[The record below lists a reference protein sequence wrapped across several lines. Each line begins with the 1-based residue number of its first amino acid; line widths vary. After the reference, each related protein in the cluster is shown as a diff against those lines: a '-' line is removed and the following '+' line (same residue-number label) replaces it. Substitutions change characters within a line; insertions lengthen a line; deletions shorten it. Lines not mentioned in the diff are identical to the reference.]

1 MKKIIPIIL
10 LFAFACDDEPNTN
23 LSGEWIFVE
32 PPSLQSRINR
42 NDTTIPA
49 FDVVF
54 EIQGEDIVFTDLL
67 LDGIPVA
74 ETATMNHH
82 GETADITI
90 EADGFNLVM
99 TGCRRANAVILAG
112 TVTYTLPSG
121 GSKTYKG
128 LSIAQYIE

>member
-1 MKKIIPIIL
+1 MKKIIPLLL

-42 NDTTIPA
+42 NDTSIPA

-54 EIQGEDIVFTDLL
+54 EISGNQVTYSDLL
-67 LDGIPVA
+67 LDGKEVA
-74 ETATMNHH
+74 ETATMNYH
-82 GETADITI
+82 GETADIII
-90 EADGFNLVM
+90 EADGFSLVM
-99 TGCRRANAVILAG
+99 TGCRRSNAVIFVG

-121 GSKTYKG
+121 ASKTYNG
-128 LSIAQYIE
+128 ITIGPYND

>member
-32 PPSLQSRINR
+32 PPSIQSRINR
-42 NDTTIPA
+42 NDTSIPA

-54 EIQGEDIVFTDLL
+54 NIQGSEIQADLI
-67 LDGIPVA
+67 LDGKPVD
-74 ETATMNHH
+74 ETATMTHH
-82 GETADITI
+82 GETADILI
-90 EADGFNLVM
+90 EGAGFRLVM
-99 TGCRRANAVILAG
+99 TGCRRSNAVILTG

-121 GSKTYKG
+121 ATKEYKG
-128 LSIAQYIE
+128 ITIGQYTD